1 MTETGAQIPTVSLP
15 EASSGNRSLVM
26 RLVRGAVLWALPLL
40 LLTALTLT
48 WLYRNTTCLLYTS
61 DAADE

>member
-1 MTETGAQIPTVSLP
+1 MTDTGAETPTVMK
-15 EASSGNRSLVM
+15 ANGSLVM
-26 RLVRGAVLWALPLL
+26 RLIRGAVLWAVPLL

-48 WLYRNTTCLLYTS
+48 WLYRNTTYRSFCLLYTS